1 MKIYNSLSRKA
12 EDFKPYDL
20 RQVLMYTCGPTVY
33 SYPTIGNYRTYIL
46 GDILLR
52 TLKFNGYIV
61 KYVMNLTDV
70 GHLSGDNLGD
80 ADTGEDRVE
89 KAALE
94 EGKTAKE
101 ITDFYINAFM
111 KDLAVLNISTPSKF
125 TRATEYIT
133 QQIALIQQLEEKGY
147 TYATKD
153 GIYFD
158 TAKFKN
164 YGKLSGMSSEQ
175 ILEGARVEPNPEKRN
190 PADFALWK
198 FSAEGTNRLQE
209 WNSPWGIGFP
219 GWHIECSAMAINEL
233 GESIDVHLGGED
245 LRMIHHQNEIAQSEC
260 ATEKTF
266 SKYWMHGAFLQVD
279 GKRMGKSEG
288 NAYTIEDVVGKGFK
302 PLALR
307 YFYFGAHYRTQQ
319 NFTWEALENAQNSLL
334 KIYEILGSYKLQ
346 DGMTPSQKYRDL
358 FEETINDDLNMPQAL
373 AVFWDLLKSSLPE
386 SEKLLTA
393 LELDKVLGIGLEQNV
408 AYIVPSA
415 VMDLAKTRDQYRK
428 SGIWDK
434 ADKVRKELFQMG
446 YVVEDKSDGTFRV
459 KKQF

>member
-1 MKIYNSLSRKA
+1 
-12 EDFKPYDL
+12 
-20 RQVLMYTCGPTVY
+20 MYTCGPTVY